1 MHKWVKNLT
10 KEQLL
15 NRDNFII
22 QPIYGYKDDNGNKVH
37 DFEEMLREFEQR
49 LSELESEVNNG

>member
-15 NRDNFII
+15 NRDSFII
-22 QPIYGYKDDNGNKVH
+22 QPIYGYEDDNGNKVY
-37 DFEEMLREFEQR
+37 DFEEMRREFEQR
-49 LSELESEVNNG
+49 LSELESEVN

>member
-1 MHKWVKNLT
+1 MNKCIKNLT

-22 QPIYGYKDDNGNKVH
+22 QPIYGYEDDNGNKVH
-37 DFEEMLREFEQR
+37 DFKEMQREFDER
-49 LSELESEVNNG
+49 LSELKRKAK

>member
-1 MHKWVKNLT
+1 MNKCIKNLT

-22 QPIYGYKDDNGNKVH
+22 QPIYGYEDDNGNKVH
-37 DFEEMLREFEQR
+37 DFEEMQREFDER
-49 LSELESEVNNG
+49 LSELKRKAK

>member
-1 MHKWVKNLT
+1 MNKCIKNLT

-22 QPIYGYKDDNGNKVH
+22 QPIYGYEDDNGNKVH
-37 DFEEMLREFEQR
+37 DFEEMQREFDER
-49 LSELESEVNNG
+49 LLELKRKAK

>member
-1 MHKWVKNLT
+1 MNKCRKNLT

-22 QPIYGYKDDNGNKVH
+22 QPIYGYEDDNGNKVH
-37 DFEEMLREFEQR
+37 DFEEMQREFDER
-49 LSELESEVNNG
+49 LSELKRKAK